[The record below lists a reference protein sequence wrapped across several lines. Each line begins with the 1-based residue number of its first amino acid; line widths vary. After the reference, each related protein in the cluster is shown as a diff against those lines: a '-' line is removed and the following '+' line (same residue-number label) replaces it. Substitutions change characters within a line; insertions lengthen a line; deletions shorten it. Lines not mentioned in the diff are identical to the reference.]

1 MESFTL
7 DREMKL
13 PGVPLRG
20 LVMLPGELLH
30 FDIAREES
38 RRAVRAAEEK
48 DSFVFLTTQKDSAK
62 TTVKAEDVF
71 SMGVI
76 CRIRQTVN
84 MPGGM
89 LRALVL
95 GLCRAR
101 IKDAQYGSYTTVTV
115 ETIEDEPCNPLVA
128 EALRRRID
136 SSFNDYLSVT
146 TRINAE
152 TAENIRQL
160 PSAGQYAD
168 AVANAVFVKSNMRQ
182 AALDAI
188 SVEER
193 LKIVLA
199 GVMGEVEITKLDKRI
214 AAEVKRSMDQNQR
227 EYYLHEQIKAIRK
240 ELGETEQ
247 NEAEEYMRRLKEK
260 QMPQTVRE
268 KLERE
273 IARFG
278 DLPAASHEQPP
289 MRNYIECMLD
299 LPWSEETKD
308 DLDIEHARAILDN
321 DHYGMEK
328 VKQRILE
335 HIAVARLT
343 GKVNGQIICFV
354 GPPGVGKTSIAS
366 SIARALGRNF
376 VRMSLGGIHD
386 EAEIRGHRRTYI
398 GAMPGRVIAA
408 MRQAGSINPLLLFDE
423 IDKLTADM
431 RGDPAAAMLEVLD
444 SAQNFAFR
452 DHFLEQEYDLSKVMF
467 ITTANDKDAIPRPL
481 LDRMEV
487 IELSGYLEIEKVEIA
502 KRHLIPKQL
511 EKHGLKKSQLTIA
524 DEAIVELIRG
534 YTHEAGVRELER
546 ETAAVC
552 RKAAMDI
559 GSGKT
564 RVRVGKQKL
573 AAYLGAPKY
582 THGAIDAINEIGLA
596 NGLAWTSFGGET
608 LQIEVQIVPGSGQ
621 VILTGKLG
629 DVMQESAKAALTFI
643 KAHAEEFGI
652 TLPLDKKDIHL
663 HVPEGAVP
671 KDGPSA
677 GITIMTAMLSALSG
691 IPARAD
697 TAMTGEITLRGRV
710 LEIGGLREKL
720 LAAYRAGIKRVLIP
734 KANEKDLS
742 DVPDEVKANME
753 IIGVASAFDVIPL
766 ALEHTPQKTA
776 DAFIPQHAHSG
787 AAAAQ

>member
-1 MESFTL
+1 MEQFTL
-7 DREMKL
+7 EREMKL
-13 PGVPLRG
+13 PAVPLRG
-20 LVMLPGELLH
+20 LVMMPGELLH
-30 FDIAREES
+30 FDIGREES
-38 RRAVRAAEEK
+38 RRAAMAADKK
-48 DSFVFLTTQKDSAK
+48 DSILFLAAQKDGAK
-62 TTVKAEDVF
+62 TSVKAEDMHE
-71 SMGVI
+71 MGVI
-76 CRIRQTVN
+76 CRIRQTVS
-84 MPGGM
+84 MPAGIM
-89 LRALVL
+89 RVLVL

-101 IKDAQYGSYTTVTV
+101 IIGAQYGSYMTVTV
-115 ETIEDEPCNPLVA
+115 ETTLDESGEPFTA

-136 SSFNDYLSVT
+136 SVFGEYVLLSG
-146 TRINAE
+146 RINAE
-152 TAENIRQL
+152 SAEAIRRIED
-160 PSAGQYAD
+160 AGQYAD
-168 AVANAVFVKSNMRQ
+168 AVANAAFIKADSRQ
-182 AALDAI
+182 AVLGAI
-188 SVEER
+188 NVEQR
-193 LKIVLA
+193 LKLVLSTLTD
-199 GVMGEVEITKLDKRI
+199 EVEISRADKRI
-214 AAEVKRSMDQNQR
+214 AAEVKRSMDKNQR

-247 NEAEEYMRRLKEK
+247 DEAAEYMEKLKAK
-260 QMPQTVRE
+260 SMPPAIRE

-273 IARFG
+273 INRFR
-278 DLPAASHEQPP
+278 DLPAASHEQPQ
-289 MRNYIECMLD
+289 MRNYIECMLE
-299 LPWSEETKD
+299 LPWTEETQD
-308 DLDIEHARAILDN
+308 DLNIDHAREVLDN
-321 DHYGMEK
+321 DHFGMEK

-467 ITTANDKDAIPRPL
+467 ITTANDRNAIPKPL
-481 LDRMEV
+481 LDRMEL
-487 IELSGYLEIEKVEIA
+487 IELSGYLETEKVEIA

-511 EKHGLKKSQLTIA
+511 EKHGLKRSQLSITDDA
-524 DEAIVELIRG
+524 LVALIRN

-546 ETAAVC
+546 EIAAVC
-552 RKAAMDI
+552 RKTAMDI
-559 GSGKT
+559 GNGKV
-564 RVRVGKQKL
+564 RVRVGTQKL
-573 AAYLGAPKY
+573 GAYLGVPKY
-582 THGAIDAINEIGLA
+582 AHGDIAAANEIGLA

-608 LQIEVQIVPGSGQ
+608 LQIEVQTVRGSGQ
-621 VILTGKLG
+621 IILTGKLG
-629 DVMQESAKAALTFI
+629 DVMQESARAALTFI
-643 KAHAEEFGI
+643 KAHADEFGI
-652 TLPLDKKDIHL
+652 ELPFDKTDLHL

-677 GITIMTAMLSALSG
+677 GITIMTAMLSALTK
-691 IPARAD
+691 IPVRSD

-720 LAAYRAGIKRVLIP
+720 LAAYRVGVKRVLIP
-734 KANEKDLS
+734 SSNEKDLH
-742 DVPDEVKANME
+742 DVPNEVKDGIE
-753 IIGVASAFDVIPL
+753 IIPVSDAFEVIRNT
-766 ALEHTPQKTA
+766 LEHYPQRNNA
-776 DAFIPQHAHSG
+776 VCVPQQ
-787 AAAAQ
+787 AQNGVSAVQ